1 MFTDSSILNRIKRF
15 LTDIHPFTFFSEE
28 DLMSLVRTIDIAVVN
43 RGESV
48 FEKGK
53 LPQPHFYIVKKGAVE
68 IINREEGQ
76 AILIDKCGE
85 GDMFGIRP
93 ILAQSPYA
101 YESKCSEDSILYEV
115 PIDLFKQLYYEY
127 PEAVDYMI
135 HRFAAGR
142 SIREDYEDE
151 TSILSPMLPSMVLK
165 YEVQKDLVKIHESS
179 SFDQAIQ
186 KMNVEGVSSIVI
198 VNEHAWPKGIITDR
212 DIRSFVAQHYNF
224 EDSVTKFMSHPVR
237 CIPPNMD
244 LQEIQLI
251 MIESGLHH
259 LCITEDGSDQS
270 KGLGMVT
277 EHDILYANA
286 SDPVVILKK
295 IKSARDLK
303 ALKTARIK
311 IDRLLPNFIY
321 QDNQQKNNLRLIEK
335 LNKALIRKVVQLALQ
350 TFNESGTQI
359 TDEDFS
365 FYTMGSTARGEQ
377 LLMTDQDNGILIS
390 DDSTVDRSDFLA
402 LGKLITDYLHEI
414 GYEYCPANMMASNQD
429 WCKTLE
435 EMVAVCSS
443 WILSPG
449 PEEVLKSAIFFDAV
463 HSYGNEDLFNQL
475 HLSIKDLLEQQDV
488 FLRFMAKQ
496 VSLNPPPSSFFRKF
510 IIEKDGAH
518 KDLFDIKLRAIAP
531 LSDSARLLA
540 LEEGFLQS
548 TSTIERL
555 EIMIERDE
563 ANAIL
568 YADAIKAY
576 LKFLSIRLSFA
587 LKNGEGG
594 RYINPEAL
602 DKVDRI
608 YLRRAFKP
616 IGSLID
622 MIERKYQTNY
632 L

>member
-15 LTDIHPFTFFSEE
+15 LATIHPFTFFNED
-28 DLMSLVRTIDIAVVN
+28 DLMQLVREVDIAVVKL
-43 RGESV
+43 GDLV

-53 LPQPHFYIVKKGAVE
+53 QPQPHFYIVKKGAVE

-76 AILIDKCGE
+76 AYLIDKCGE

-101 YESKCSEDSILYEV
+101 YESKCSEDSILYEI
-115 PIDLFKQLYYEY
+115 PIDLFRQLYYQY

-142 SIREDYEDE
+142 SIREDYED
-151 TSILSPMLPSMVLK
+151 TSAPSPLSQGMVLK
-165 YEVQKDLVKIHESS
+165 YEIQKALIHIHESS
-179 SFDQAIQ
+179 TFDQAIQ
-186 KMNVEGVSSIVI
+186 RMNEEGVSSIVI
-198 VNEHAWPKGIITDR
+198 VDEGGRPKGIVTDR
-212 DIRSFVAQHYNF
+212 DIRSFVSQHFDLN
-224 EDSVTKFMSHPVR
+224 ESVTQFMSSPVK

-251 MIESGLHH
+251 MIDSGLHH

-270 KGLGMVT
+270 RGLGMVT

-295 IKSARDLK
+295 IKSARSIS
-303 ALKTARIK
+303 ALKTARLK
-311 IDRLLPNFIY
+311 IDQLLPNFIY

-335 LNKALIRKVVQLALQ
+335 LNKALIKKVVQLAL
-350 TFNESGTQI
+350 ESYNANGQI
-359 TDEDFS
+359 IDPTDFS

-377 LLMTDQDNGILIS
+377 LLMTDQDNGLLLS
-390 DDSTVDRSDFLA
+390 NTSRVGREEFLA
-402 LGKLITDYLHEI
+402 FGKLITDHLHEI
-414 GYEYCPANMMASNQD
+414 GYEYCPANMMASNED
-429 WCKTLE
+429 WCQTLD
-435 EMVAVCSS
+435 EMKATCTS

-463 HSYGNEDLFNQL
+463 HAFGNDRLFEEL
-475 HLSIKDLLEQQDV
+475 HASIKQLLDQQDV

-531 LSDSARLLA
+531 LSDSARVLA
-540 LEEGFLQS
+540 LEEGYLQS
-548 TSTIERL
+548 SSTIKRL
-555 EIMIERDE
+555 ELMMERDE
-563 ANAIL
+563 ANAVL
-568 YADAIKAY
+568 YADAIRAY

-587 LKNGEGG
+587 LDNKDGG
-594 RYINPEAL
+594 RYINPEKL
-602 DKVDRI
+602 KKVDRI